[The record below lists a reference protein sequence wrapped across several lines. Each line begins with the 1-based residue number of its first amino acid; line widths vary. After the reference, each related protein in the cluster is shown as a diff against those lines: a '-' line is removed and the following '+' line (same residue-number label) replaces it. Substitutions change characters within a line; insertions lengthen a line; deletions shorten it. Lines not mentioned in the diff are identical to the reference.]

1 MILFQQLWFYTK
13 NHYKRVIVGVFA
25 LTFSMLALILTPLV
39 VREILD
45 NQVGGL
51 TQPWYQVQ
59 APVKMTP
66 QYVEYQG
73 KYYLPERFYEPTM
86 QGEQVAIVAVNNTY
100 KFVAEPVGEHTIEAG
115 TIVLANGQEVTGKTL
130 AKADIWQFYQP
141 FFEPLLA
148 TVGLFLL
155 VAAIGAVAS
164 FFASFSFR
172 QLSNAVVF
180 DIRKAA
186 FKKLQN
192 LPIDYFSNVADGK
205 VVAYIT
211 NDTEAIRSIYENVIA
226 GVLQGFV
233 VFVGAFVGIFYV
245 SPFFGMIAL
254 ILLPIIAVWIWVY
267 RRYASKYNLRARAI
281 NSDINASLNEQ
292 IKGIEVI
299 RAFNYET
306 HAIRDFDEL
315 ADSYF
320 NQRRK
325 LSTLGAGI
333 SGSMVHVVRRTLL
346 TLALVYFGTQ
356 ALNFQLGV
364 TIGTIY
370 AVVDYINRLA
380 EPLWSLF
387 NILAIYEDSR
397 SGAVRAF
404 EFLAETEEQ
413 NAVAEVTKLQGD
425 IVFEDV
431 DFAYI
436 PERKVLKK
444 INFHA
449 RPGQTVA
456 LVGHTGSGKSS
467 LMNVLLRFYDY
478 QSGSIRIDGQELKA
492 LNKQAYR
499 HHIGMVLQDPILFA
513 GTVYDNIVMERKD
526 ITQAEV
532 LEAFQ
537 KVGAEFLLAKLPLGL
552 NEPVEEMGAHFSL
565 GERQLLAFV
574 RAIIFD
580 PAILILDE
588 ATANIDTETEQLI
601 QRALDVV
608 KRNRTT
614 FIIAHRLSTIKTADQ
629 IIVLDA
635 GRVCEQGTHEQLL
648 DLGGKYAQMYE
659 AQVK

>member
-1 MILFQQLWFYTK
+1 MGLFQQLWLYTK
-13 NHYKRVIVGVFA
+13 KHIKRVIIGVLA

-51 TQPWYQVQ
+51 TQSWYQVSE
-59 APVKMTP
+59 PVKPMAK
-66 QYVEYQG
+66 YVEYQG
-73 KYYLPERFYEPTM
+73 SYYVPQRFYDQAME
-86 QGEQVAIVAVNNTY
+86 GKEVAIIAVDQGYQFVMQPVATY
-100 KFVAEPVGEHTIEAG
+100 TVDNGAI
-115 TIVLANGQEVTGKTL
+115 ILANGEKVSGKVL
-130 AKADIWQFYQP
+130 KEAEIWQFYQP
-141 FFEPLLA
+141 FLEPLIA

-155 VAAIGAVAS
+155 VAMIGAITS

-180 DIRKAA
+180 DIRQAA
-186 FKKLQN
+186 FKKMQR

-205 VVAYIT
+205 IVAYIT
-211 NDTEAIRSIYENVIA
+211 NDTEAVRSIYENVIA
-226 GVLQGFV
+226 AVLQGAV
-233 VFVGAFVGIFYV
+233 VFIGAFVGIFYV
-245 SPFFGMIAL
+245 SPLFGMIAL
-254 ILLPIIAVWIWVY
+254 ILIPILAGWIWVY
-267 RRYASKYNLRARAI
+267 RRFASKYNLRARAI

-292 IKGIEVI
+292 LKGIEVI
-299 RAFNYET
+299 RAFNYEAQAT
-306 HAIRDFDEL
+306 TEFDQL
-315 ADSYF
+315 CDQYF
-320 NQRRK
+320 SERRK

-346 TLALVYFGTQ
+346 TLALIYFGTQ
-356 ALNFQLGV
+356 ALNFELGV

-397 SGAVRAF
+397 SGAVRVF
-404 EFLAETEEQ
+404 EFLAETEES
-413 NAVAEVTKLQGD
+413 NAEQKITQLKGD
-425 IVFEDV
+425 IVFQDV
-431 DFAYI
+431 DFAYV
-436 PERKVLKK
+436 EGQKVLKAVS
-444 INFHA
+444 FHA
-449 RPGQTVA
+449 KPGQTVA

-478 QSGSIRIDGQELKA
+478 QAGSITIDGQELQT
-492 LNKQAYR
+492 LNKQSYR
-499 HHIGMVLQDPILFA
+499 QHIGMVLQDPVLFA
-513 GTVYDNIVMERKD
+513 GTVYDNIVMERTD

-532 LEAFQ
+532 LAAF
-537 KVGAEFLLAKLPLGL
+537 KRVGAEFLLDKLPLGL
-552 NEPVEEMGAHFSL
+552 DEPVLEMGSHFSL

-574 RAIIFD
+574 RAIIFN

-601 QRALDVV
+601 QRALDIV
-608 KRNRTT
+608 KQNRTT

-635 GRVCEQGTHEQLL
+635 GCVYETGTHESLL
-648 DLGGKYAQMYE
+648 KVDGKYAQMYA

>member
-1 MILFQQLWFYTK
+1 
-13 NHYKRVIVGVFA
+13 
-25 LTFSMLALILTPLV
+25 TP
-39 VREILD
+39 I
-45 NQVGGL
+45 QGS
-51 TQPWYQVQ
+51 
-59 APVKMTP
+59 
-66 QYVEYQG
+66 VEYEG
-73 KYYLPERFYEPTM
+73 KYYTPQRFTTDKTREQATLVLSGTSYYFIDQALDQPEVIDGIVYENNQKVAADLLTSD
-86 QGEQVAIVAVNNTY
+86 QV
-100 KFVAEPVGEHTIEAG
+100 
-115 TIVLANGQEVTGKTL
+115 
-130 AKADIWQFYQP
+130 WQFYQP
-141 FFEPLLA
+141 FIQP
-148 TVGLFLL
+148 LFLAVGAFL
-155 VAAIGAVAS
+155 IVAVFGAVAS
-164 FFASFSFR
+164 FFSSFSFR
-172 QLSNAVVF
+172 QLSNEVVL

-186 FKKLQN
+186 FAKMQK

-226 GVLQGFV
+226 GVLQGAV
-233 VFVGAFVGIFYV
+233 VFIGAFIGIFYV
-245 SPFFGMIAL
+245 SPFFGFIAL
-254 ILLPIIAVWIWVY
+254 ILLPMIAGWIWIY
-267 RRYASKYNLRARAI
+267 RRFASKYNLRAREI

-292 IKGIEVI
+292 LKGIEVI
-299 RAFNYET
+299 RAFNYEEQ
-306 HAIRDFDEL
+306 AVDEFDQL
-315 ADSYF
+315 CNSYF
-320 NQRRK
+320 SERRK
-325 LSTLGAGI
+325 LSTLSAGI

-356 ALNFQLGV
+356 ALNFELGV

-387 NILAIYEDSR
+387 SILAIYEDSR

-404 EFLAETEEQ
+404 EFLAEAEEEQ
-413 NAVAEVTKLQGD
+413 VAQTIHDLKGD
-425 IVFEDV
+425 IIFEDV
-431 DFAYI
+431 GFAYT
-436 PERKVLKK
+436 EGKNVL
-444 INFHA
+444 NAVSFHA

-478 QSGSIRIDGQELKA
+478 QTGSIRVDGYELNT
-492 LNKQAYR
+492 LNKQEYR

-513 GTVYDNIVMERKD
+513 GTVYDNIVMERTD

-532 LEAFQ
+532 LAAFQ
-537 KVGAEFLLAKLPLGL
+537 QVGAEFLLDKLPLGL
-552 NEPVEEMGAHFSL
+552 DEPIIEMGSHFSL

-574 RAIIFD
+574 RAIIFN

-601 QRALDVV
+601 QRALHVV

-635 GRVCEQGTHEQLL
+635 GCVYEKGTHETLL
-648 DLGGKYAQMYE
+648 AQKGKYAQMYE
-659 AQVK
+659 AQVKK